1 MKYFISVLLFLI
13 CSSLYAEIVETTD
26 GRKIKLNDDG
36 TYKIIVKDNSNENQN
51 NTVESKPLNFHLF
64 QKKNYGSGC
73 KAFFEASNDTEY
85 NFTYLSFDWIAY
97 DSDNYIIQKF
107 LIAFERL
114 KPESEVIE
122 NLWVREAR
130 CSEVSKINLRL
141 KYVEVDGNKVDN
153 TGLSNLGEY
162 YISASSSLDDT
173 EATFD

>member
-1 MKYFISVLLFLI
+1 VKYFISVLLFLI

-64 QKKNYGSGC
+64 QKKNYGGGC
-73 KAFFEASNDTEY
+73 KAFFEATNSFEY
-85 NFTYLSFDWIAY
+85 NFTWMSFDWIAY

-107 LIAFERL
+107 LFNFERL

-141 KYVEVDGNKVDN
+141 KTVEVDGNSVGN
-153 TGLSNLGEY
+153 TSLSNLGEY

-173 EATFD
+173 EANFD